1 MRVLLD
7 ENIDRRLKESF
18 DNGFVVMTVTERGWS
33 GRSDR
38 ELFSSPLAPLRAF
51 APSREPLLFFPHAKP
66 RRR

>member
-18 DNGFVVMTVTERGWS
+18 DNGFAVMTVTERGWS

-38 ELFSSPLAPLRAF
+38 ELFSSPLTPRPSSRFRAF
-51 APSREPLLFFPHAKP
+51 A
-66 RRR
+66 